1 MTRYEILQR
10 LRREK
15 NDLEERYRLRIA
27 GVFGSYAR
35 GEEGADSDI
44 DILVEPRGATLFD
57 LGGLLTDLEEML
69 GCRVDVV
76 STRGLRKEIE
86 PYVLRDLVTI

>member
-1 MTRYEILQR
+1 MTKTELFDR

-15 NDLEERYRLRIA
+15 PALEQRHRVRIA

-35 GEEGADSDI
+35 GEQRGDSDV
-44 DILVEPRGATLFD
+44 DILVEPHGATLFD
-57 LGGLLTDLEEML
+57 LGGLLTDLEELL

-76 STRGLRKEIE
+76 STRGLRREIE
-86 PYVLRDLVTI
+86 PYVLNDLISI